1 MNDRLR
7 QVHHYCY
14 TALSP
19 PLPPPLPLPLSPPLP
34 LMSAAGLRKKSV
46 VPGSTSIE
54 QKLRQAAGAPEL
66 FMQSDVVVKHVLEVS
81 GVWGWGC
88 SDCRCEGVCV
98 MV

>member
-1 MNDRLR
+1 MPLLL
-7 QVHHYCY
+7 HSS
-14 TALSP
+14 LSP
-19 PLPPPLPLPLSPPLP
+19 PLPPPLPLP

-81 GVWGWGC
+81 GVWGWDAVIVGV
-88 SDCRCEGVCV
+88 SVCV
-98 MV
+98 